1 MIEYIRG
8 DIFNSDCDI
17 LVHQVNCKG
26 KMGKGIALDIRNKYP
41 YVYTSYKKFC
51 KESNNLGG
59 DLHIVVVNRHI
70 NGKALYVVNLFG
82 QDGYGNN
89 KRYTN
94 YDWVENGI
102 KLLADYAE
110 RHNLSIA
117 IPYKMGCNNAG
128 GNWEKIYQI
137 IYNYLGNNNTIC
149 RIYKK

>member
-26 KMGKGIALDIRNKYP
+26 KMGKGIAYDIRNKYP
-41 YVYTSYKKFC
+41 YVYTSYKEFC
-51 KESNNLGG
+51 KDSNNLGG
-59 DLHIVVVNRHI
+59 KLHIVVVNHHI
-70 NGKALYVVNLFG
+70 SGKALYIVNLFG
-82 QDGYGNN
+82 QDGYGHD

-94 YDWVENGI
+94 YEWVENGI
-102 KLLADYAE
+102 KLLAEYAK